1 MADSIKYTSTRGGE
15 QNLSFDD
22 VLLTGLARDG
32 GLYMPESWPSFSYKK
47 LLQMKNLD
55 YPNLASEIIKQFVGK
70 NLEKKIDFIS
80 KSVYSSFDN
89 EEVAPIV
96 KLKENLYLMELFHGP
111 TLAFKDYAM
120 MYLSKLFDEVLKE
133 KKKKIVILGATSGDT
148 GSAALQAFQ
157 LKKNIDIFIFFPH
170 KRVSNVQ
177 KKQMT
182 TIYGP
187 GTESIALK
195 SDFDGCQTLVKS
207 MFNDIEFRDEFS
219 LSAINS
225 INWARL
231 IPQIVYY
238 FYGAF
243 RVGAPEKEVIFS
255 VPTGNFGNI
264 LAGWIALKMGL
275 PIRKLICGSNRNDV
289 LTRLFN
295 NGIMKKTDVIPSLS
309 PSMDIQVSSNFE
321 RFLFELLDRN
331 PDKLN
336 FLMNNFED
344 NNYYELDKQQL
355 EKASKYFESFSVSD
369 NEILQTIKYIHKE
382 YKYIIDPHTAVGI
395 KSIFLAQQEKK
406 LKNNLPIISLACA
419 HPSKFPNT
427 IFKSLT
433 FYPEIPQRLGDV
445 LKKEEK
451 FKIIDNNISKVKN
464 YLINQMRK

>member
-1 MADSIKYTSTRGGE
+1 MTDSIKYTSTRGGE

-32 GLYMPESWPSFSYKK
+32 GLYMPESWPSFSYNK
-47 LLQMKNLD
+47 LLEMKNLD
-55 YPNLASEIIKQFVGK
+55 YPTLASEIIKQFVGK

-80 KSVYSSFDN
+80 KSVYSTFDN
-89 EEVAPIV
+89 KEIAPIV
-96 KLKENLYLMELFHGP
+96 KLKENIYLMELFHGP

-120 MYLSKLFDEVLKE
+120 MYLSELFDEVLKE
-133 KKKKIVILGATSGDT
+133 KKKKVVILGATSGDT
-148 GSAALQAFQ
+148 GSAALEAFK

-170 KRVSNVQ
+170 NRVSNVQ

-195 SDFDGCQTLVKS
+195 SDFDGCQNLVKS
-207 MFNDIEFRDEFS
+207 MFNDIEFRDEIS

-243 RVGAPEKEVIFS
+243 KVGAPEKEVIFS

-295 NGIMKKTDVIPSLS
+295 NGYMKKSSVVPSLS

-321 RFLFELLDRN
+321 RFLFELLDRDV
-331 PDKLN
+331 DKLN
-336 FLMNNFED
+336 FLMNNFEKND
-344 NNYYELDKQQL
+344 YYQL
-355 EKASKYFESFSVSD
+355 ENHHLKKALKYFDSFSVSD
-369 NEILQTIKYIHKE
+369 AEILQTIKYIYKE
-382 YKYIIDPHTAVGI
+382 NKYIIDPHTAVGI
-395 KSIFLAQQEKK
+395 RSIFLSKNKK
-406 LKNNLPIISLACA
+406 DIEDLPIVSLACA

-427 IFKSLT
+427 IFKSLS
-433 FYPEIPQRLGDV
+433 FYPKIPKRLSKI
-445 LKKEEK
+445 LNKKEN
-451 FKIIDNNISKVKN
+451 FKIIDYNLAEVKN
-464 YLINQMRK
+464 YIIKKMK

>member
-1 MADSIKYTSTRGGE
+1 MTDSIKYTSTRGGE

-47 LLQMKNLD
+47 LLEMKHLD
-55 YPNLASEIIKQFVGK
+55 YPTLASEIIKQFVGK

-80 KSVYSSFDN
+80 KSVYSTFDN
-89 EEVAPIV
+89 REIAPIV
-96 KLKENLYLMELFHGP
+96 KLKENIYLMELFHGP

-120 MYLSKLFDEVLKE
+120 MYLSELFDEVLKE
-133 KKKKIVILGATSGDT
+133 KKKKVVILGATSGDT
-148 GSAALQAFQ
+148 GSAALEAFK

-170 KRVSNVQ
+170 NRVSNVQ

-195 SDFDGCQTLVKS
+195 SDFDGCQNLVKS
-207 MFNDIEFRDEFS
+207 MFNDIEFRDEIS

-243 RVGAPEKEVIFS
+243 KVGAPEKEVIFS

-295 NGIMKKTDVIPSLS
+295 NGYMKKSSVVPSLS

-321 RFLFELLDRN
+321 RFLFELLDRDV
-331 PDKLN
+331 DKLN
-336 FLMNNFED
+336 FLMNNFEKND
-344 NNYYELDKQQL
+344 YYQL
-355 EKASKYFESFSVSD
+355 ENHHLKKALKYFDSFSVSD
-369 NEILQTIKYIHKE
+369 AEILQTIKYIYKE
-382 YKYIIDPHTAVGI
+382 NKYIIDPHTAVGI
-395 KSIFLAQQEKK
+395 RSIFLSKNKK
-406 LKNNLPIISLACA
+406 DIEDLPIVSLACA

-427 IFKSLT
+427 IFKSLS
-433 FYPEIPQRLGDV
+433 FYPEIPKRLSKI
-445 LKKEEK
+445 LNKKEN
-451 FKIIDNNISKVKN
+451 FKIIDYNLAEVKN
-464 YLINQMRK
+464 YIIKKMKK

>member
-1 MADSIKYTSTRGGE
+1 MTDSIKYTSTRGGE

-47 LLQMKNLD
+47 LLEMKHLD
-55 YPNLASEIIKQFVGK
+55 YPTLASEIIKQFVGK

-80 KSVYSSFDN
+80 KSVYSTFDN
-89 EEVAPIV
+89 REIAPIV
-96 KLKENLYLMELFHGP
+96 KLKENIYLMELFHGP

-120 MYLSKLFDEVLKE
+120 MYLSELFDEVLKE
-133 KKKKIVILGATSGDT
+133 KKKKVVILGATSGDT
-148 GSAALQAFQ
+148 GSAALEAFK

-170 KRVSNVQ
+170 NRVSNVQ

-195 SDFDGCQTLVKS
+195 SDFDGCQNLVKS
-207 MFNDIEFRDEFS
+207 MFNDIEFRDEIS

-243 RVGAPEKEVIFS
+243 KVGAPEKEVIFS

-295 NGIMKKTDVIPSLS
+295 NGYMKKSSVVPSLS

-321 RFLFELLDRN
+321 RFLFELLDRDV
-331 PDKLN
+331 DKLN
-336 FLMNNFED
+336 FLMNNFEKND
-344 NNYYELDKQQL
+344 YYQL
-355 EKASKYFESFSVSD
+355 ENHHLKKALKYFDSFSVSD
-369 NEILQTIKYIHKE
+369 AEILQTIKYIYKE
-382 YKYIIDPHTAVGI
+382 NKYIIDPHTAVGI
-395 KSIFLAQQEKK
+395 RSIFLSKNKK
-406 LKNNLPIISLACA
+406 DIEDLPIVSLACA

-427 IFKSLT
+427 IFKSLS
-433 FYPEIPQRLGDV
+433 FYPEIPKRLGKI
-445 LKKEEK
+445 LNKKEN
-451 FKIIDNNISKVKN
+451 FKIIDYNLAEVKN
-464 YLINQMRK
+464 YIIKKMKK

>member
-1 MADSIKYTSTRGGE
+1 MTDSIKYTSTRGGE

-47 LLQMKNLD
+47 LLEMKHLD
-55 YPNLASEIIKQFVGK
+55 YPTLASEIIKQFVGK

-80 KSVYSSFDN
+80 KSVYSTFDN
-89 EEVAPIV
+89 KEIAPIV
-96 KLKENLYLMELFHGP
+96 KLKENIYLMELFHGP

-120 MYLSKLFDEVLKE
+120 MYLSELFDEVLKE
-133 KKKKIVILGATSGDT
+133 KKKKVVILGATSGDT
-148 GSAALQAFQ
+148 GSAALEAFK

-170 KRVSNVQ
+170 NRVSNVQ

-195 SDFDGCQTLVKS
+195 SDFDGCQNLVKS
-207 MFNDIEFRDEFS
+207 MFNDIEFRDEIS

-243 RVGAPEKEVIFS
+243 KVGAPEKEVIFS

-295 NGIMKKTDVIPSLS
+295 NGYMKKSSVVPSLS

-321 RFLFELLDRN
+321 RFLFELLDRDV
-331 PDKLN
+331 DKLN
-336 FLMNNFED
+336 FLMNNFEKND
-344 NNYYELDKQQL
+344 YYQL
-355 EKASKYFESFSVSD
+355 ENHHLKKALKYFDSFSVSD
-369 NEILQTIKYIHKE
+369 AEILQTIKYIYKE
-382 YKYIIDPHTAVGI
+382 NKYIIDPHTAVGI
-395 KSIFLAQQEKK
+395 RSIFLSKNKK
-406 LKNNLPIISLACA
+406 DIEDLPIVSLACA

-427 IFKSLT
+427 IFKSLS
-433 FYPEIPQRLGDV
+433 FYPKIPKRLSKI
-445 LKKEEK
+445 LNKKEN
-451 FKIIDNNISKVKN
+451 FKIIDYNLAEVKN
-464 YLINQMRK
+464 YIIKKMKK

>member
-1 MADSIKYTSTRGGE
+1 MTDSIKYTSTRGGE

-47 LLQMKNLD
+47 LLEMKHLD
-55 YPNLASEIIKQFVGK
+55 YPTLASEIIKQFVGK

-80 KSVYSSFDN
+80 KSVYSTFDN
-89 EEVAPIV
+89 KEIAPIV
-96 KLKENLYLMELFHGP
+96 KLKENIYLMELFHGP

-120 MYLSKLFDEVLKE
+120 MYLSELFDEVLKE
-133 KKKKIVILGATSGDT
+133 KKKKVVILGATSGDT
-148 GSAALQAFQ
+148 GSAALEAFK

-170 KRVSNVQ
+170 NRVSNVQ

-195 SDFDGCQTLVKS
+195 SDFDGCQNLVKS
-207 MFNDIEFRDEFS
+207 MFNDIEFRDEIS

-243 RVGAPEKEVIFS
+243 KVGAPEKEVIFS

-295 NGIMKKTDVIPSLS
+295 NGYMKKSSVVPSLS

-321 RFLFELLDRN
+321 RFLFELLDRDV
-331 PDKLN
+331 DKLN
-336 FLMNNFED
+336 FLMNNFEKND
-344 NNYYELDKQQL
+344 YYQL
-355 EKASKYFESFSVSD
+355 ENHHLKKALKYFDSFSVSD
-369 NEILQTIKYIHKE
+369 AEILQTIKYIYKE
-382 YKYIIDPHTAVGI
+382 NKYIIDPHTAVGI
-395 KSIFLAQQEKK
+395 RSIFLSKNKK
-406 LKNNLPIISLACA
+406 DIEDLPIVSLACA

-427 IFKSLT
+427 IFKSLS
-433 FYPEIPQRLGDV
+433 FYPEIPKRLGKI
-445 LKKEEK
+445 LNKKEN
-451 FKIIDNNISKVKN
+451 FKIIDYNLAEVKN
-464 YLINQMRK
+464 YIIKKMKK

>member
-15 QNLSFDD
+15 KNLSFDN

-32 GLYMPESWPSFSYKK
+32 GLYMPESWPGFSYKK
-47 LLQMKNLD
+47 LLEMKSLD
-55 YPNLASEIIKQFVGK
+55 YPTLASEIIKQFVGK
-70 NLEKKIDFIS
+70 NLENKIDFIS

-89 EEVAPIV
+89 KEVAPIV
-96 KLKENLYLMELFHGP
+96 KLKKNLYLMELFHGP

-120 MYLSKLFDEVLKE
+120 MYLSELFNEVLKE
-133 KKKKIVILGATSGDT
+133 KKKKVVILGATSGDT
-148 GSAALQAFQ
+148 GSAALEAFKF
-157 LKKNIDIFIFFPH
+157 KKNIDIFIFFPFN
-170 KRVSNVQ
+170 RVSNVQ

-182 TIYGP
+182 TIYGS
-187 GTESIALK
+187 GAESIALK
-195 SDFDGCQTLVKS
+195 SDFDGCQNLVKS
-207 MFNDIEFRDEFS
+207 MFNDIEFRDEVS

-243 RVGAPEKEVIFS
+243 KVGAPEKEVIFS

-295 NGIMKKTDVIPSLS
+295 NGIMKKSSVVPSLS

-321 RFLFELLDRN
+321 RFLFELLDRDV
-331 PDKLN
+331 DKLN
-336 FLMNNFED
+336 FLMNSFEKND
-344 NNYYELDKQQL
+344 YYKLENYHLKQ
-355 EKASKYFESFSVSD
+355 ASKYFESFSVSD
-369 NEILQTIKYIHKE
+369 TEILETIKYIHNE
-382 YKYIIDPHTAVGI
+382 NSYIIDPHTAVGI
-395 KSIFLAQQEKK
+395 KSIFLAKERKR
-406 LKNNLPIISLACA
+406 LDDLPVISLACA

-427 IFKSLT
+427 IYKTLS
-433 FYPEIPQRLGDV
+433 FYPEIPKRLSEV
-445 LKKEEK
+445 LNKKEN
-451 FKIIDNNISKVKN
+451 FKIIDYNLSEIKN
-464 YLINQMRK
+464 YIIKKMRK

>member
-1 MADSIKYTSTRGGE
+1 MTDSIKYTSTRGGE

-47 LLQMKNLD
+47 LLEMKHLD
-55 YPNLASEIIKQFVGK
+55 YPTLASEIIKQFVGK

-80 KSVYSSFDN
+80 KSVYSTFDN
-89 EEVAPIV
+89 KEIAPIV
-96 KLKENLYLMELFHGP
+96 KLKENIYLMELFHGP

-120 MYLSKLFDEVLKE
+120 MYLSELFDEVLKE
-133 KKKKIVILGATSGDT
+133 KKKKVVILGATSGDT
-148 GSAALQAFQ
+148 GSAALEAFK

-170 KRVSNVQ
+170 NRVSNVQ

-195 SDFDGCQTLVKS
+195 SDFDGCQNLVKS
-207 MFNDIEFRDEFS
+207 MFNDIEFRDEIS

-243 RVGAPEKEVIFS
+243 KVGAPEKEVIFS

-295 NGIMKKTDVIPSLS
+295 NGYMKKSSVVPSLS

-321 RFLFELLDRN
+321 RFLFELLDRDV
-331 PDKLN
+331 DKLN
-336 FLMNNFED
+336 FLMNNFEKND
-344 NNYYELDKQQL
+344 YYQL
-355 EKASKYFESFSVSD
+355 ENHHLKKALKYFDSFSVSD
-369 NEILQTIKYIHKE
+369 AEILQTIKYIYKE
-382 YKYIIDPHTAVGI
+382 NKYIIDPHTAVGI
-395 KSIFLAQQEKK
+395 RSIFLSKNKK
-406 LKNNLPIISLACA
+406 DIEDLPIVSLACA

-427 IFKSLT
+427 IFKSLS
-433 FYPEIPQRLGDV
+433 FYPEIPKRLGKI
-445 LKKEEK
+445 LNKKEN
-451 FKIIDNNISKVKN
+451 FKIIDYNLAEVKN
-464 YLINQMRK
+464 YIIKKMK

>member
-1 MADSIKYTSTRGGE
+1 MTDSIKYTSTRGGE

-47 LLQMKNLD
+47 LLEMKHLD
-55 YPNLASEIIKQFVGK
+55 YPTLASEIIKQFVGK

-80 KSVYSSFDN
+80 KSVYSTFDN
-89 EEVAPIV
+89 KEIAPIV
-96 KLKENLYLMELFHGP
+96 KLKENIYLMELFHGP

-120 MYLSKLFDEVLKE
+120 MYLSELFDEVLKE
-133 KKKKIVILGATSGDT
+133 KKKKVVILGATSGDT
-148 GSAALQAFQ
+148 GSAALEAFK

-170 KRVSNVQ
+170 NRVSNVQ

-195 SDFDGCQTLVKS
+195 SDFDGCQNLVKS
-207 MFNDIEFRDEFS
+207 MFNDIEFRDEIS

-243 RVGAPEKEVIFS
+243 KVGAPEKEVIFS

-295 NGIMKKTDVIPSLS
+295 NGYMKKSSVVPSLS

-321 RFLFELLDRN
+321 RFLFELLDRDV
-331 PDKLN
+331 DKLN
-336 FLMNNFED
+336 FLMNNFEKND
-344 NNYYELDKQQL
+344 YYQL
-355 EKASKYFESFSVSD
+355 ENHHLKKALKYFDSFSVSD
-369 NEILQTIKYIHKE
+369 AEILQTIKYIYKE
-382 YKYIIDPHTAVGI
+382 NKYIIDPHTAVGI
-395 KSIFLAQQEKK
+395 RSIFLSKNKK
-406 LKNNLPIISLACA
+406 DIEDLPIVSLACA

-427 IFKSLT
+427 IFKSLS
-433 FYPEIPQRLGDV
+433 FYPKIPKRLSKI
-445 LKKEEK
+445 LNKKEN
-451 FKIIDNNISKVKN
+451 FKIIDYNLAEVKN
-464 YLINQMRK
+464 YIIKKMK

>member
-1 MADSIKYTSTRGGE
+1 MTDSIKYTSTRGGE

-47 LLQMKNLD
+47 LLEMKHLD
-55 YPNLASEIIKQFVGK
+55 YPTLASEIIKQFVGK

-80 KSVYSSFDN
+80 KSVYTTFDN
-89 EEVAPIV
+89 REIAPIV
-96 KLKENLYLMELFHGP
+96 KLKENIYLMELFHGP

-120 MYLSKLFDEVLKE
+120 MYLSELFDEVLKE
-133 KKKKIVILGATSGDT
+133 KKKKVVILGATSGDT
-148 GSAALQAFQ
+148 GSAALEAFK

-170 KRVSNVQ
+170 NRVSNVQ

-195 SDFDGCQTLVKS
+195 SDFDGCQNLVKS
-207 MFNDIEFRDEFS
+207 MFNDIEFRDEIS

-243 RVGAPEKEVIFS
+243 KVGAPEKEVIFS

-295 NGIMKKTDVIPSLS
+295 NGYMKKSSVVPSLS

-321 RFLFELLDRN
+321 RFLFELLDRDV
-331 PDKLN
+331 DKLN
-336 FLMNNFED
+336 LLMNSFE
-344 NNYYELDKQQL
+344 KMVTT
-355 EKASKYFESFSVSD
+355 S
-369 NEILQTIKYIHKE
+369 
-382 YKYIIDPHTAVGI
+382 
-395 KSIFLAQQEKK
+395 
-406 LKNNLPIISLACA
+406 
-419 HPSKFPNT
+419 
-427 IFKSLT
+427 
-433 FYPEIPQRLGDV
+433 
-445 LKKEEK
+445 
-451 FKIIDNNISKVKN
+451 
-464 YLINQMRK
+464 